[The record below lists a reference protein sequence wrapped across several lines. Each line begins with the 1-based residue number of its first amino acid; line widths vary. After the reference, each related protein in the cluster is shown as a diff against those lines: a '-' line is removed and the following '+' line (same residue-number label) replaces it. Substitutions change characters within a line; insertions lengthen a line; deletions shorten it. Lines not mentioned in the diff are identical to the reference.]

1 MDTRNSEADV
11 RNARFNE
18 DGSITCEVFMADRSD
33 DSQRVYVPY
42 TARASDPTEFGL
54 RLWSGLISGAWGEV
68 TPFVV
73 TEEILEKARNQKYCE
88 ISRWRD
94 SQENSS
100 FVFEFSGHRWD
111 AGKASQSRLT
121 PVVAVAGN
129 GLLPEHFFWT
139 DADNQD
145 VTLTPE
151 ELIQLDTAMNAAM
164 VMQGFKIHERQRR
177 MKEEVAGLTA
187 LPDIRAYPVG
197 WPEGDDE

>member
-1 MDTRNSEADV
+1 MKIIDIKAMKYL
-11 RNARFNE
+11 E
-18 DGSITCEVFMADRSD
+18 DGSVSCEVLFEGRADYIPYRAVEN
-33 DSQRVYVPY
+33 DSAASGQRVWG
-42 TARASDPTEFGL
+42 TLMSGEFGE
-54 RLWSGLISGAWGEV
+54 IIPFTV
-68 TPFVV
+68 TA
-73 TEEILEKARNQKYCE
+73 EMLDKEKELKKEE

-187 LPDIRAYPVG
+187 LPDIR
-197 WPEGDDE
+197 

>member
-1 MDTRNSEADV
+1 MKIIDIKAMKYL
-11 RNARFNE
+11 E
-18 DGSITCEVFMADRSD
+18 DGSVSCEVLFEGRADYIPYRAVEN
-33 DSQRVYVPY
+33 DSAASGQRVWG
-42 TARASDPTEFGL
+42 TLMSGEFGE
-54 RLWSGLISGAWGEV
+54 IIPFTV
-68 TPFVV
+68 TA
-73 TEEILEKARNQKYCE
+73 EMLDKEKELKKEE

-94 SQENSS
+94 SQEDSS

>member
-1 MDTRNSEADV
+1 MKIIDIKAMKYL
-11 RNARFNE
+11 E
-18 DGSITCEVFMADRSD
+18 DGSVSCEVLFEGRADYIPYRAVEN
-33 DSQRVYVPY
+33 DSAASGQRVWG
-42 TARASDPTEFGL
+42 TLMSGEFGE
-54 RLWSGLISGAWGEV
+54 IIPFTV
-68 TPFVV
+68 TA
-73 TEEILEKARNQKYCE
+73 EMLDKEKELKKEE